1 MLRKKPIF
9 GKCVQVKE
17 LITSIA
23 GNFNTSSRKISLIRY
38 QSSHFL
44 INFMKFIELVYVDTN
59 PSILTFKN

>member
-23 GNFNTSSRKISLIRY
+23 GNFNTSSSVPV
-38 QSSHFL
+38 F
-44 INFMKFIELVYVDTN
+44 
-59 PSILTFKN
+59 TFSN